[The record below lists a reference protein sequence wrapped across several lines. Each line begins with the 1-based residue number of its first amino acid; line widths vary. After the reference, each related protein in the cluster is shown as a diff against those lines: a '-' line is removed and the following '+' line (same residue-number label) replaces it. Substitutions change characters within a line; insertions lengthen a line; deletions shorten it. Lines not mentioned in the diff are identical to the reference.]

1 MNFTGAEEFCK
12 KMGATTDNESVL
24 LYLNVTESLMFV
36 IPGEFICSLLCDA
49 LINLLVTRCIKEFK
63 IQQLY
68 VLLTLN
74 LCVV

>member
-24 LYLNVTESLMFV
+24 LNLNVTESLMFV

-49 LINLLVTRCIKEFK
+49 LIN
-63 IQQLY
+63 
-68 VLLTLN
+68 
-74 LCVV
+74 